1 MGMFGKV
8 AGAAAALTMVAVA
21 GQASA
26 AVFTYSTGA
35 QSGSDGPINGQAV
48 ITTGANSLTIALTS
62 LINNPTSIGQEV
74 SGIQITLAGMPGS
87 VTLVSATGQLID
99 GDGNPVAGPVDHWGT
114 TISGGAVF
122 LATAGTGAEAHM
134 PKYLITGNG
143 PYTNGNSS
151 VDVHAPSIKNT
162 GTFVLNIPGIANPTI
177 TGVKIEFGTQ
187 PESIVNAVCTAGC
200 GAVPE
205 PATWAMLIV
214 GFGMVGAGLRQ
225 RRRLGG
231 MAKAYLN

>member
-1 MGMFGKV
+1 MTIFGKI
-8 AGAAAALTMVAVA
+8 AGAAAALTMAAAA

-26 AVFTYSTGA
+26 AVYTYSTGA
-35 QSGSDGPINGQAV
+35 QSGSDGAINGQAV
-48 ITTGANSLTIALTS
+48 ITTGANSLTIALSS

-74 SGIQITLAGMPGS
+74 SGIQITLAGVPGS
-87 VTLVSATGQLID
+87 VTLGSASGQLID
-99 GDGNPVAGPVDHWGT
+99 GDGNPIAGSIDHWGT
-114 TISGGAVF
+114 TISGGVIF
-122 LATAGTGAEAHM
+122 LATAGVGAEGGQ
-134 PKYLITGNG
+134 PDYLITGNG
-143 PYTNGNSS
+143 PYTNGNHSI
-151 VDVHAPSIKNT
+151 DVHSPSIRNT
-162 GTFVLNIPGIANPTI
+162 GTFVLNLAGVPNPVI

-205 PATWAMLIV
+205 PASWAMLIV

-231 MAKAYLN
+231 LTRAYLD